1 MFQYLIHGKKKHL
14 PPPDFMK
21 DLPFLSKSNMGLAAK
36 QINFAKTVMTKEG
49 VPAGT
54 PAKAITG
61 LLTSM
66 TGRDPTEPVFF
77 TMDDT
82 PRIARW
88 VEVIVEQGDDP
99 LASLDPKA
107 KDKNVGRA
115 FAGDRVRYP
124 TSLGGLGLS
133 KNTAKAPVL
142 TGGKA
147 SIPELIV
154 ELRRL
159 PEIDV
164 DTWTDFGLRW
174 FDLFEGVRTQ
184 FPVMNEPPE
193 PQPGGE
199 QTADK

>member
-1 MFQYLIHGKKKHL
+1 
-14 PPPDFMK
+14 MK

-36 QINFAKTVMTKEG
+36 QINFAKTVTTKEG